1 MTIVLFVV
9 PVLASI
15 LYNFVIATPRYASE
29 TSFVVRTGSQSSNRF
44 SLPGIIQTPGQDD
57 SEAIVSFIESRS
69 LLSAIDRDGS
79 ARAIFAARGVDMFN
93 RFPSLFASSNNES
106 FYRHFG
112 KYVRADFD
120 RATSITTVEVQA
132 FSAKDAHDLARR
144 IVSES
149 EGLVNR
155 LSQRARGGS
164 VESAQRD
171 VREASAHL
179 NDVLS
184 RLNHLRDER
193 RVIEPELQAGAAIKL
208 SSSTEDRLAQLNVEI
223 MQAATS
229 APQSPLLNQLRTR
242 RAATER
248 ELARQGGELVGG
260 PTALA
265 SRMKDI
271 EELSAEREIAEK
283 RLLAASLS
291 LVAARRS
298 ADRQQI
304 YVERIS
310 APNLPDEPRYPRVWR
325 NLGFTLLICS
335 ALLWI
340 MLSLAELVVG
350 DE

>member
-1 MTIVLFVV
+1 MQTHDHVRDFSRHLVKVEQGPGDEQDPGVRDAWPLRRRLRVGMTIVLFVV

-149 EGLVNR
+149 EGLVICPTR
-155 LSQRARGGS
+155 CARSVGSSQRCA
-164 VESAQRD
+164 ESP
-171 VREASAHL
+171 
-179 NDVLS
+179 
-184 RLNHLRDER
+184 
-193 RVIEPELQAGAAIKL
+193 EPP
-208 SSSTEDRLAQLNVEI
+208 S
-223 MQAATS
+223 
-229 APQSPLLNQLRTR
+229 
-242 RAATER
+242 
-248 ELARQGGELVGG
+248 
-260 PTALA
+260 
-265 SRMKDI
+265 
-271 EELSAEREIAEK
+271 
-283 RLLAASLS
+283 
-291 LVAARRS
+291 
-298 ADRQQI
+298 
-304 YVERIS
+304 
-310 APNLPDEPRYPRVWR
+310 
-325 NLGFTLLICS
+325 
-335 ALLWI
+335 
-340 MLSLAELVVG
+340 
-350 DE
+350 